1 MAVQFWLD
9 KGKKQIDPELFSQQA
24 DDLAKQVNL
33 ERGRTDKLN
42 NPTQLR
48 KFFDEVIRF
57 QTLLQGDGEQFSAL
71 LPYIKMINA
80 KAAYAMGRELIG
92 PQMKNFISD
101 SLKQVNDRDDFELVC
116 SFFEAFMGFYKY
128 HVETSKAA
136 PRAPSGG
143 YQAQRH

>member
-101 SLKQVNDRDDFELVC
+101 SLKQVNDKDDFELFC

-128 HVETSKAA
+128 HVVVNKAA
-136 PRAPSGG
+136 AQHGGGG
-143 YQAQRH
+143 YQAQRR